1 MKKMNYLVALVMTAI
16 MSVTAVAQEL
26 PKPSPAAKVEQR
38 IGLTDVSVVYSRPS
52 VKGRVIFGDLV
63 AYDKIWRTGANL
75 NTLVTFSDDVKVE
88 GQALKA
94 GTYSFFLTPSKEGD
108 WKVIFNSVVDG
119 WGTGKYDAANDV
131 LTLTA
136 KPVTLANVQESM
148 LFTFENLSKTQGEL
162 RFAWDKVS
170 LSLKI
175 EVDVDK
181 KVWENV
187 VKAVAEVTDENKV
200 EVYRNAAKHAA
211 STKQRLEEGLK
222 WINASIEAKESWYSY
237 WVKADVQHAAGD
249 NKGAIASAKKA
260 IELGEADAK
269 ENGKEFGYKERL
281 EKAITEFK

>member
-1 MKKMNYLVALVMTAI
+1 MNYLVALVMTAI